1 MVIIFPYILPTSLD
15 KKMNEITVFIYL
27 CFFVGLFG
35 ATFAFM
41 FTMMTSTLKELDKPK
56 KDKTVLPAP
65 HPEMENVKYGEELL
79 VFRPEEE
86 DDT

>member
-1 MVIIFPYILPTSLD
+1 
-15 KKMNEITVFIYL
+15 
-27 CFFVGLFG
+27 
-35 ATFAFM
+35 M

-86 DDT
+86 EDT

>member
-1 MVIIFPYILPTSLD
+1 MDHTQ
-15 KKMNEITVFIYL
+15 MNDITVFIYL

-41 FTMMTSTLKELDKPK
+41 FTVMTSTLKDFDKPRK

-79 VFRPEEE
+79 VYRPEEE
-86 DDT
+86 EDT